1 MTVTSINA
9 RSANPTR
16 VPRVAGPRPASRFA
30 QPHKGE
36 PAVPSNANVVRRS
49 RAIVNLL
56 DRHSELRGVH
66 AMADLLDES
75 VRWTA

>member
-1 MTVTSINA
+1 MTATAFSHHPTAPVRALPRLPAQRPTSNVTPIGSA
-9 RSANPTR
+9 RTASANS
-16 VPRVAGPRPASRFA
+16 A
-30 QPHKGE
+30 
-36 PAVPSNANVVRRS
+36 RRS
-49 RAIVNLL
+49 SAIVKLL